1 MIESAGPSNRG
12 FSFKRTA
19 RAQGATFA
27 LALLALPLLAGCEES
42 LRTEFR
48 QTAAQG
54 IKSTMDTVLGNFFGG
69 VDDILNDRVVTA
81 TGTAPATTTTNTADP
96 TAENGTSP

>member
-1 MIESAGPSNRG
+1 MIVLARPSDRN
-12 FSFKRTA
+12 SSLKRTGCA
-19 RAQGATFA
+19 WGATVA
-27 LALLALPLLAGCEES
+27 LTLFVLPLLVGCEES